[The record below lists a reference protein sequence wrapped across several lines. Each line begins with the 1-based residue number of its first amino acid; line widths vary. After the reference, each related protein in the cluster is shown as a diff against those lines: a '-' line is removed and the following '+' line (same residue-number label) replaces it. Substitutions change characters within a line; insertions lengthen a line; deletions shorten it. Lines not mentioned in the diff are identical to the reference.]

1 MVISYLFQT
10 IIITHSD
17 LLWFIGEHCK
27 FRTWRNISI
36 LQDNCPYVQNPD
48 QFDTESDPDNR
59 GDACDNCPTTP
70 NPDQTDT
77 DGDGKGD
84 KCDPDID
91 NDGGCDVMI
100 AISRLKEFLCLDS
113 WFLSLCLQ
121 FWHLCQLYIICYLN
135 TFMNQWHLINHTRI
149 KQDAHE
155 TDLHCMRGVADFS
168 WSYAPVFFVT

>member
-1 MVISYLFQT
+1 M
-10 IIITHSD
+10 
-17 LLWFIGEHCK
+17 
-27 FRTWRNISI
+27 
-36 LQDNCPYVQNPD
+36 QDNCPYVQNPD

-113 WFLSLCLQ
+113 
-121 FWHLCQLYIICYLN
+121 
-135 TFMNQWHLINHTRI
+135 
-149 KQDAHE
+149 
-155 TDLHCMRGVADFS
+155 
-168 WSYAPVFFVT
+168 